1 MIRSGLLRFGSV
13 LCLVSACRAG
23 PAALSPL
30 AAQARAEAV
39 EQCRAVFPRGQ
50 WRATHVVEARMPLG
64 NEGSFIGVV
73 AAGPGTDAFRSL
85 LMTQE
90 GFVLFDARY
99 RAGGIEV
106 LRALPPLDPQG
117 FGRGMTGDVRLLL
130 FPPAGELVEVGKT
143 REGQPACRWLKGKET
158 VEVALTGAGKARL
171 SRWDD
176 GSLAREAELSEIDRR
191 GFARHARLETKGMVG
206 YSLSLDLLDVEQAG
220 ETSQPR
226 SATSQGP

>member
-1 MIRSGLLRFGSV
+1 MIRSGLPRFGSL

-30 AAQARAEAV
+30 APAASAEAA

-73 AAGPGTDAFRSL
+73 AAGPGPDAFRSL

-99 RAGGIEV
+99 HAGTIEV

-130 FPPAGELVEVGKT
+130 FPPAGQLVEVGST
-143 REGQPACRWLKGKET
+143 AAGQRACRWYNGKET
-158 VEVALTGAGKARL
+158 VEVTLTGAGKARL

-176 GSLAREAELSEIDRR
+176 GSLVREAVLDEIDRR
-191 GFARHARLETKGMVG
+191 GFARHARLETKGVVG
-206 YSLSLDLLDVEQAG
+206 YSLSLALLDVEQAG
-220 ETSQPR
+220 ETSPSR

>member
-1 MIRSGLLRFGSV
+1 MIRSAPLRLGSV
-13 LCLVSACRAG
+13 VCLVSACRAG
-23 PAALSPL
+23 PAALSPF
-30 AAQARAEAV
+30 APQARAETV
-39 EQCRAVFPRGQ
+39 ELCRAVFPRGQ

-73 AAGPGTDAFRSL
+73 AAGPGSDAFRSL

-99 RAGGIEV
+99 RAGAVEV

-130 FPPAGELVEVGKT
+130 FPPAGMLVEVGKT
-143 REGQPACRWLKGKET
+143 RDGRPACRWRKGKET
-158 VEVALTGAGKARL
+158 VEVALAGAGKARL

-176 GSLAREAELSEIDRR
+176 GSLVREAVLDQIDRR
-191 GFARHARLETKGMVG
+191 GFARRARLETKGMVG

-220 ETSQPR
+220 ETTEAR
-226 SATSQGP
+226 SATSQSP